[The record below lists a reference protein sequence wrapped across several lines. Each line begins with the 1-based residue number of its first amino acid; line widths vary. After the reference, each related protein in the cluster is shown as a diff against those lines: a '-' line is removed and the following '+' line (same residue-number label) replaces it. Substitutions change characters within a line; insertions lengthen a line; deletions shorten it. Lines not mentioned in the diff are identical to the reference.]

1 MAWLQRIF
9 GKEEKEKADSRNLM
23 PIYESTRG
31 KAANLSAAAA
41 EDFTDES
48 GETIP
53 PERVGLDGQYDESGL
68 AKRVA
73 AAFDLDP
80 ETADLD
86 SVWVAQLSGTV
97 VLKGSVPSQADLDN
111 LIAIADDVF
120 GSTGIQTD
128 EVTVG

>member
-23 PIYESTRG
+23 PIYESKRG
-31 KAANLSAAAA
+31 KAANLSAAQ
-41 EDFTDES
+41 DFTDD
-48 GETIP
+48 GGDAIP
-53 PERVGLDGQYDESGL
+53 PERVGLDGKYDESGL

-73 AAFDLDP
+73 AAFDLDAA
-80 ETADLD
+80 TADLD

-97 VLKGSVPSQADLDN
+97 VLKGSVPSQADLDR
-111 LIAIADDVF
+111 LIAIADEVY

-128 EVTVG
+128 EVTIG

>member
-1 MAWLQRIF
+1 MGWLQRIF

-31 KAANLSAAAA
+31 KAANLSAAQ
-41 EDFTDES
+41 DFTDES
-48 GETIP
+48 GDAIP

-80 ETADLD
+80 DTADLD

-97 VLKGSVPSQADLDN
+97 VLKGSVPSQADLDK
-111 LIAIADDVF
+111 LIAIADEVY

-128 EVTVG
+128 EVTIG

>member
-23 PIYESTRG
+23 PIYESKRG
-31 KAANLSAAAA
+31 KAANLSAAQ
-41 EDFTDES
+41 DFTDDS
-48 GETIP
+48 GDAIP
-53 PERVGLDGQYDESGL
+53 PERVGLDGKYDESGL

-73 AAFDLDP
+73 AAFDLDSA
-80 ETADLD
+80 TADLD

-97 VLKGSVPSQADLDN
+97 VLKGSVPSQADLDR
-111 LIAIADDVF
+111 LIAIADEVY

-128 EVTVG
+128 EVTIG

>member
-1 MAWLQRIF
+1 MGWLQRIF

-31 KAANLSAAAA
+31 KAANLSADQ
-41 EDFTDES
+41 DFTDES
-48 GETIP
+48 GDAIP

-80 ETADLD
+80 DTADLD

-97 VLKGSVPSQADLDN
+97 VLKGSVPSQADLDK
-111 LIAIADDVF
+111 LIAIADEVY

-128 EVTVG
+128 EVTIG